1 MSTTVE
7 TTTAPE
13 ISSFLAG
20 VSASFLLKLTT
31 SVDDLVWFSPFLAM
45 STSTPQR
52 LKYCCVYAIV
62 CVIVAVAALC
72 LARAAEL
79 GFDAVASAIAS
90 DDGDNDNDRER
101 MSSFWDAST
110 VLSLFASAIIFIY
123 ALVELRGWINEGNE
137 LPSISMDNVCS
148 RITSWCSR
156 GNSHHGGGGGTD
168 DSIEFTEFREDNS
181 GDEKVTMT
189 MTKPVEIES
198 AMINEDNDLEE
209 PISISSNDNDN
220 NDDEVQATILAAS
233 KSTYALFAVA
243 LCGTLDDLILFA
255 AIVAG
260 RGIPWTSVVP
270 GSILAALVVLV
281 VCWHISLYEPFA
293 NFVRRVPMW
302 ALLGGISMYLFV
314 GVFL

>member
-52 LKYCCVYAIV
+52 LKYCCVYAVV

-79 GFDAVASAIAS
+79 GFDAAASAIAG
-90 DDGDNDNDRER
+90 DDGDNDNDGER

-137 LPSISMDNVCS
+137 LPSISIKNICS
-148 RITSWCSR
+148 RIVSWFSWD
-156 GNSHHGGGGGTD
+156 NSHHGGGCN

-198 AMINEDNDLEE
+198 AMINEDNNLEE
-209 PISISSNDNDN
+209 PISISDNDNDN

>member
-1 MSTTVE
+1 MDE
-7 TTTAPE
+7 TTTTPE

-137 LPSISMDNVCS
+137 LPSISINNICS
-148 RITSWCSR
+148 RIVSWCSWDH
-156 GNSHHGGGGGTD
+156 SHHGGGGN
-168 DSIEFTEFREDNS
+168 DSIEFTEFHEDNP